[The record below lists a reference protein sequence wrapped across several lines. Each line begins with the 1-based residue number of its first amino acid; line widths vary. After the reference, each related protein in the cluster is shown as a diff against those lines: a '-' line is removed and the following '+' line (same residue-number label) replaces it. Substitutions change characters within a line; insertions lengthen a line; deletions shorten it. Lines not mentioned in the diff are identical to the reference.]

1 MRDEVK
7 TVPPEIS
14 EAGSVEK
21 PEYGPALCLSGGGYR
36 ATLFHLGALRR
47 LNELGVLPGLDAI
60 TSVSGGSITNGVLAT
75 RWSSLTPGPNGTF
88 TNFNEMVCR
97 PVEEF
102 CSKDLRTPLLIG
114 PRLDFANLGLLI
126 RNYFSVPAN
135 YLADAYQPLLRQRLC
150 DLPEPGMNVPR
161 FVFCATNVKT
171 GACWHF
177 HCGPQGRMGD
187 FYVGYCDVGQV
198 RVSDAV
204 AASSAFPPGF
214 SALKLDRGVAKVN
227 FTRVDPW
234 GKTRPLS
241 AKRGDQDHGDSSL
254 PILLTDGGVYDNLGV
269 EPVWKRYNTLLSSD
283 AGRPFESVSK
293 SSQWIVSRL
302 WRAVEIS
309 TEQVGAVRR
318 RWLFDELVE
327 GRRKG
332 AMWLI
337 NTLIEDFPANKNCQ
351 GYGDA
356 VRRRIWKVRT
366 DLNYFSEGEIAC
378 LENHGY
384 SLADAAVRSYA
395 PSALCQNPGAP
406 FRWPFPDW
414 LDEERCKTALTRS
427 HERGVLRDTF
437 RLIWRSAHP

>member
-1 MRDEVK
+1 MPVEVK
-7 TVPPEIS
+7 LVPLAAS
-14 EAGSVEK
+14 EVGSGKE

-47 LNELGVLPGLDAI
+47 LNELGILRGLDVI

-75 RWSSLTPGPNGTF
+75 RWSNLTPGSNGTF
-88 TNFNEMVCR
+88 TNFNEVVCR

-114 PRLDFANLGLLI
+114 PRLDLPNLGILI
-126 RNYFSVPAN
+126 RNYLSVPAN

-150 DLPEPGMNVPR
+150 DLPQPGKNTPR

-177 HCGPQGRMGD
+177 HGGPRARMGD

-214 SALKLDRGVAKVN
+214 SALELERSATVN

-234 GKTRPLS
+234 GKTQPLS
-241 AKRGDQDHGDSSL
+241 AKRHDQDHGDRSL

-269 EPVWKRYNTLLSSD
+269 EPVWKHYNTLFSSD
-283 AGRPFESVSK
+283 AGSPFESVSK
-293 SSQWIVSRL
+293 SRQWIVSRL

-309 TEQVGAVRR
+309 TEQVAAVRR
-318 RWLFDELVE
+318 RWLLEELVK
-327 GRRKG
+327 GTRKG

-337 NTLIEDFPANKNCQ
+337 NTLMEDFPAEKNCQ
-351 GYGDA
+351 GYSDA
-356 VRRRIWKVRT
+356 VRRRLWKVRT
-366 DLNYFSEGEIAC
+366 DLNYFSGGEIAC

-395 PSALCQNPGAP
+395 PPALYQNPGAP
-406 FRWPFPDW
+406 FQWPYPDW
-414 LDEERCKTALTRS
+414 LDEEKCEAGLARS
-427 HERGVLRDTF
+427 GDRGILRDIL
-437 RLIWRSAHP
+437 RMIWRLGQP